1 MLPLPPM
8 RRLYERGPRCHG
20 LAVDAAG
27 VVLGPDC
34 ILVQR
39 LPDGG
44 YRSADANALALLAH
58 AVFEDDTRLRRLPIV
73 LSGIVAALD
82 RGDLV
87 KAQLLGLEIPIDR
100 LDELRLE
107 RLHRAAELLKYDSG
121 ELRDQN
127 GRWAREDNAVPKA
140 SLLRRLAPAALRAL
154 AQLGAR
160 IVAAGALEATAFL
173 GIIFIP
179 TNRSLISQGPVP
191 NKPDLSYEYD
201 AGAGRLRLYRQDG
214 DNRILAFEGHPDVD
228 GIIRDKDGRAIGR
241 RVDGSVVILDPD
253 GLQGSKDEEP
263 KLCPA
268 PTKDRQGP
276 KEKDIEYQH
285 YVSTLVNPDA
295 PLPRGLAV
303 KLYNPVT
310 GKDVYFDDCRLTDAT
325 MIDAKGTGYLDMLN
339 KESKY
344 PWAGVEEGMLDQAER
359 QLQAARTRAIE
370 WHFAE
375 KEVADRVRKLF
386 SDNDVNIT
394 VIYTPPPVVTKDGT
408 ALFDSRLL
416 GPAPANTSAM
426 RRAVS
431 AYAE

>member
-1 MLPLPPM
+1 M
-8 RRLYERGPRCHG
+8 RRLYERGPHCLG
-20 LAVDAAG
+20 LAVDAEG
-27 VVLGPDC
+27 VMLGPDC
-34 ILVQR
+34 VLVRR
-39 LPDGG
+39 LAQGN
-44 YRSADANALALLAH
+44 YRCADPGAISLLSRT
-58 AVFEDDTRLRRLPIV
+58 VFDDDARLRRLPLV
-73 LSGIVAALD
+73 LSKIVVALD

-100 LDELRLE
+100 LDERRLE
-107 RLHRAAELLKYDSG
+107 RLQHAADLLKYDSG
-121 ELRDQN
+121 EPRDQY
-127 GRWAREDNAVPKA
+127 GRWARDDDAVPKA

-154 AQLGAR
+154 AQLAAR
-160 IVAAGALEATAFL
+160 VVAAGAAEATAFL

-191 NKPDLSYEYD
+191 NRTDLSYEYD

-214 DNRILAFEGHPDVD
+214 DNRILAFDGHPDID

-241 RVDGSVVILDPD
+241 RVDGSVVVLDPD
-253 GLQGSKDEEP
+253 TLQGSRDEEP

-268 PTKDRQGP
+268 PTNDRQGP
-276 KEKDIEYQH
+276 KEKDIDYQH
-285 YVSTLVNPDA
+285 YVSTRVNPDA

-310 GKDVYFDDCRLTDAT
+310 GKDVYFDDCRLTDGT
-325 MIDAKGTGYLDMLN
+325 MIDAKGTGYLDML
-339 KESKY
+339 KKKSEY
-344 PWAGVEEGMLDQAER
+344 PWAGVEEGMQEQAER

-375 KEVADRVRKLF
+375 KEVADRVRELF
-386 SDNDVNIT
+386 SEKNINIT
-394 VIYTPPPVVTKDGT
+394 VIYTPPPMVTKDGT
-408 ALFDSRLL
+408 AALLDNCLL

-431 AYAE
+431 AHAE